1 MAATSTDQTFPPQKQ
16 DTKPGKEYTM
26 DPLPQPISPHYIP
39 SNKFHGK
46 VVLVTGG
53 DSGIGRAVCYHFAA
67 EGATVAFTYVKGHE
81 DKDAL
86 DTFQM
91 LIQFREKYGSEHP
104 MAIPVDLGFEEN
116 CKRVVDE
123 VFNNFRK
130 IDVLVN
136 NAAEQH
142 MNFSIEDISQEQLER
157 VFRTNIFAY
166 FFMAKHAVKHMKEG
180 SSIINTTSVNAYKG
194 NAIVLDYTAT
204 KGAIV
209 SFTRALALELVNKGI
224 RVNGVA
230 PGPVWTPAQPDTYNE
245 DMVTKFGKET
255 PMGRA
260 AQPHEIATCYIFLAN
275 QNYSSYFTGQVLHP
289 NGGMIVNT

>member
-1 MAATSTDQTFPPQKQ
+1 MAAAASTDQSFPPQKQ
-16 DTKPGKEYTM
+16 ETKPGKEHLM
-26 DPLPQPISPHYIP
+26 DPLPLPISPHYKP

-53 DSGIGRAVCYHFAA
+53 DSGIGRAVCYHFA
-67 EGATVAFTYVKGHE
+67 GHE

-91 LIQFREKYGSEHP
+91 LIQFRENTGSEHP

-116 CKRVVDE
+116 CKRVVEE
-123 VFNNFRK
+123 VADNLGK

-142 MNFSIEDISQEQLER
+142 MKFSIEDISEQQLER

-194 NAIVLDYTAT
+194 NGIVLDYTAT

-209 SFTRALALELVNKGI
+209 SFTRALALELVKKGI

-245 DMVTKFGKET
+245 DMIPKFGKET

-260 AQPHEIATCYIFLAN
+260 AQPYEIAPCYIFLAN

>member
-1 MAATSTDQTFPPQKQ
+1 MK
-16 DTKPGKEYTM
+16 
-26 DPLPQPISPHYIP
+26 
-39 SNKFHGK
+39 
-46 VVLVTGG
+46 
-53 DSGIGRAVCYHFAA
+53 
-67 EGATVAFTYVKGHE
+67 
-81 DKDAL
+81 
-86 DTFQM
+86 
-91 LIQFREKYGSEHP
+91 
-104 MAIPVDLGFEEN
+104 
-116 CKRVVDE
+116 
-123 VFNNFRK
+123 
-130 IDVLVN
+130 
-136 NAAEQH
+136 
-142 MNFSIEDISQEQLER
+142 FSIEDISQEQLER

-245 DMVTKFGKET
+245 DTVTKFGKET
-255 PMGRA
+255 PTGRA
-260 AQPHEIATCYIFLAN
+260 AQPHEIAPCYIFLAN

-289 NGGMIVNT
+289 NGGMIANT